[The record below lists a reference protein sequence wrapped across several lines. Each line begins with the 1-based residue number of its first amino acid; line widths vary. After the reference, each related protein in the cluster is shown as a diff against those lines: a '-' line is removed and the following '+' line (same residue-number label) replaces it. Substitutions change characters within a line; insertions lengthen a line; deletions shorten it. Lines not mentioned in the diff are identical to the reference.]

1 MHRNCILYILVWD
14 DGYRKPPWE
23 ELMDFLSYK
32 LRCYTRISALKKGV
46 TTQGKK
52 YFFTCVWHRQL
63 AADTSLVLRATRSG
77 FFFTFSLLF
86 FIFLH
91 ITRYSFD
98 PRIANANRGGSN
110 LFIYVFI
117 FYWLHLITPE
127 IKRKWRNIT

>member
-1 MHRNCILYILVWD
+1 MHRNCILYILILD
-14 DGYRKPPWE
+14 DEYRKA
-23 ELMDFLSYK
+23 LLGRVNDLLSYK

-63 AADTSLVLRATRSG
+63 VPFAPLSQV
-77 FFFTFSLLF
+77 FFFFFFHFFTLLF

-98 PRIANANRGGSN
+98 PRIASANRGGSN
-110 LFIYVFI
+110 LFIYSFI
-117 FYWLHLITPE
+117 FYWLHLITLE
-127 IKRKWRNIT
+127 IKRKWRNRT